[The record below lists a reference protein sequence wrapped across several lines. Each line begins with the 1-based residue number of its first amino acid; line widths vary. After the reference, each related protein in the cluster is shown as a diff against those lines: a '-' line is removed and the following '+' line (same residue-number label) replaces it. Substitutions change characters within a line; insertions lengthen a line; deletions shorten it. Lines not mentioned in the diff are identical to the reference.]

1 MKWSMVLIICSKCK
15 CWCLC
20 RYLKIVILDA
30 KICNRLLSWEY
41 IVNYILCITMLILVL
56 YSRVY
61 SVSNTVHAVASKWWP
76 NLSKLYF
83 LFIPCTSSY
92 TQSVALKVYSIRML
106 LFVQFKSLF
115 TFEKV
120 MQLPGWSMINKFHK
134 RNMFRFLIEIL
145 FKIVQSRV
153 STY

>member
-1 MKWSMVLIICSKCK
+1 MLKYATDYYQEKII
-15 CWCLC
+15 WL
-20 RYLKIVILDA
+20 
-30 KICNRLLSWEY
+30 Y
-41 IVNYILCITMLILVL
+41 IVGYILCITMLILVL

-76 NLSKLYF
+76 DLSKLYF
-83 LFIPCTSSY
+83 LFMPCTSSY

-153 STY
+153 PTF